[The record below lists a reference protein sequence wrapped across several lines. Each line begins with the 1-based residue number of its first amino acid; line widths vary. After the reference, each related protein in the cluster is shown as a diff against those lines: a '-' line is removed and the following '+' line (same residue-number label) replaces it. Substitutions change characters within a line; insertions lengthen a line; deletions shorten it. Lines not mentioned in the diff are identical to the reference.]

1 VTQHKSALQMAAP
14 FIAVGATM
22 ALRKMMNGGY
32 RQFTGHGAP
41 DPTAPGTPIMK
52 AMVWAM
58 TTAAAAAL
66 LEVAIYRLTAGSD
79 DASTD

>member
-1 VTQHKSALQMAAP
+1 MAAP

-32 RQFTGHGAP
+32 RQFTGKRPP
-41 DPTAPGTPIMK
+41 DPNSPSTPLLNAVIWT
-52 AMVWAM
+52 V

-66 LEVAIYRLTAGSD
+66 LEVAIYRLTAEAD
-79 DASTD
+79 DATAG